1 LTQKTQLDKLRAAV
15 HAAGYG
21 DAKLRWLL
29 LYTKLGFPYARNED

>member
-15 HAAGYG
+15 HAPGHG
-21 DAKLRWLL
+21 HAKFRWLP